1 MIDPFQDY
9 DQAYADFRWDVPQH
23 LNMAA
28 QVCDVW
34 CERDPDKTAIIDAT
48 DLGNIKHYTY
58 ADLSRAA
65 DTLAHHL
72 KGLGVV

>member
-9 DQAYADFRWDVPQH
+9 DQAYADFRWNVPQH

-34 CERDPDKTAIIDAT
+34 CERDQINRIIDDNRSWEYT
-48 DLGNIKHYTY
+48 NITPM
-58 ADLSRAA
+58 LICRARRIRWRII
-65 DTLAHHL
+65 
-72 KGLGVV
+72 